1 MDEVKHG
8 LVMTLAPVV
17 SLLLAYGTFTAG
29 AGIYWVQAV
38 AALLLIG
45 TCFLGGWSFLIG
57 LIHLVLGT
65 ITVLKARYKA
75 RRTNA

>member
-8 LVMTLAPVV
+8 LVMTLAPVAT
-17 SLLLAYGTFTAG
+17 LLLAYGTFTAG
-29 AGIYWVQAV
+29 AEIYWVQAV
-38 AALLLIG
+38 AVLLLIG
-45 TCFLGGWSFLIG
+45 TCFLGGWSFIIG